1 MTNDLTIAKG
11 SLLDVAN
18 QNKITLAET
27 FIHCDGVAI
36 VDISSSMTDCDS
48 RDGKSRFEVAREELK
63 ILQENFAGKLAIVA
77 FSDDPQFCP
86 AGVLPLPMGSTA
98 LDKALIM
105 AKMADVIPDFKFF
118 VISDGEPNSE
128 ELALSIA
135 QTYQNPI
142 HTIFV
147 GSENGHGREF
157 LRKLSNLKHGIF
169 DTSFR
174 AAAGLSD
181 KIAGLLGA

>member
-1 MTNDLTIAKG
+1 MTNDLMIAKG

-27 FIHCDGVAI
+27 FVNCDGVAI
-36 VDISSSMTDCDS
+36 VDISDSMNASDS
-48 RDGKSRFEVAREELK
+48 RGGKSRFDVAREELK
-63 ILQENFAGKLAIVA
+63 ILQEHFAGKLAIVA
-77 FSDDPQFCP
+77 FNDDPQFCSNGILPP
-86 AGVLPLPMGSTA
+86 AHGRTA
-98 LDKALIM
+98 LDKALVM
-105 AKMADVIPDFKFF
+105 AKIADAIPDFKFF
-118 VISDGEPNSE
+118 VISDGEPNGE

-142 HTIFV
+142 HTIYV
-147 GSENGHGREF
+147 GAEDGYGREF
-157 LRKLSNLKHGIF
+157 LKKLSNIRHGKF

-174 AAAGLSD
+174 VAESLSD